1 MPNPIMLDTFS
12 LSQPIML
19 DDIVVHDSED
29 HPPSLHQVMHERE
42 ESPIDFG
49 APTEYSVEV
58 IDPESNLSVD
68 VPHEED
74 YLPEGVDVVV
84 EKDGDPILG
93 IDLGDLPGAPPG
105 TTHPEPEEEDLVVEE
120 KEEDSEEKD
129 SKESSKEN
137 SNKKEDKWDWKSKGF
152 GQFTLWV
159 KDRFESVPSHSGYS
173 EAGIERA
180 QAYLEKLYS
189 EISKAMRTD
198 IDGEL
203 DSDSIVKMHEMIEE
217 GIEKLQD
224 RLGKIKDSKKS
235 KRKKKSEEESSQLV
249 KEAQKIFG
257 IQNGV
262 VITVPLF
269 ISALARTLV
278 NGMVSS
284 GKDIEHSYAELVKK
298 YKLSDREKIEL
309 IQLLQDMGLPMIKD
323 RAILPEE
330 GFSPESTDNFD
341 YAANY
346 KA

>member
-1 MPNPIMLDTFS
+1 MTTKFC
-12 LSQPIML
+12 
-19 DDIVVHDSED
+19 
-29 HPPSLHQVMHERE
+29 
-42 ESPIDFG
+42 
-49 APTEYSVEV
+49 
-58 IDPESNLSVD
+58 SNC
-68 VPHEED
+68 
-74 YLPEGVDVVV
+74 G
-84 EKDGDPILG
+84 
-93 IDLGDLPGAPPG
+93 
-105 TTHPEPEEEDLVVEE
+105 
-120 KEEDSEEKD
+120 EEKD
-129 SKESSKEN
+129 ISEFYKRSDSNDGYRSNCKSCQNKKTKAGTIKYQSKESSKEN